1 MVSYNIFFSI
11 EWIISSLIISCV
23 IYFLSYKITRH
34 HKKMNFINHVKPDKT
49 IYLIFINVLFLV
61 IIIAGVEFAIA
72 TVDTSI
78 TKYVLIFGNI

>member
-1 MVSYNIFFSI
+1 
-11 EWIISSLIISCV
+11 
-23 IYFLSYKITRH
+23 
-34 HKKMNFINHVKPDKT
+34 MNFINHVKPDKT

-78 TKYVLIFGNI
+78 TKYVLIFGNILTFDIYCFFNNFHLVRTKNYF

>member
-1 MVSYNIFFSI
+1 MSKSHFS
-11 EWIISSLIISCV
+11 
-23 IYFLSYKITRH
+23 FLSYKITRH

-78 TKYVLIFGNI
+78 TKYVLIFGNILT